1 MTPSDN
7 SIQAIHPYYHE
18 GLWVFDDAAVDL
30 VKEPFVGGA
39 DKIMDVISEQV
50 QDGKNGFTLVFSS
63 RPFPGHQITLEWL
76 RPEYDGNTYR
86 CRELGMDGWLCPA
99 LLKYFD
105 EAPQEIY
112 AEVRPR
118 PQAA

>member
-39 DKIMDVISEQV
+39 DRIMDVISEQV
-50 QDGKNGFTLVFSS
+50 PDGKNGFTLVFSS
-63 RPFPGHQITLEWL
+63 RPFPGHQITLE
-76 RPEYDGNTYR
+76 
-86 CRELGMDGWLCPA
+86 CPA
-99 LLKYFD
+99 SLRQVKILSL
-105 EAPQEIY
+105 APRRKLW
-112 AEVRPR
+112 A
-118 PQAA
+118 